1 MSLRYALLGLLT
13 LKPMA
18 GYDLKKVFDSSI
30 NFFWAA
36 HTSQIYRELKALE
49 QDQFVVSEMQ
59 HGENGPDKRIYRITE
74 TGRTNFSDWL
84 SDFPEPVSPDTRNA
98 FLVRVFFSSDIG
110 IEKLYFE
117 MQRKLNEYKKDK
129 ERLAQAEKQLAHYAS
144 ALHDEKK
151 IVYWKICLSMGFHDA
166 DANIAWAEE
175 SLAYLAKIKEGSEN
189 D

>member
-1 MSLRYALLGLLT
+1 MSLRYALLGLLG
-13 LKPMA
+13 LSPMA

-49 QDQFVVSEMQ
+49 QDNLVDSALQR
-59 HGENGPDKRIYRITE
+59 GENGPDKRMYSITDA
-74 TGRTNFSDWL
+74 GRASFAEWL
-84 SDFPEPVSPDTRNA
+84 TDFPEPVSPDTRNA
-98 FLVRVFFSSDIG
+98 FLVRVFFSSEIG

-129 ERLAQAEKQLAHYAS
+129 EQLARAEGQLTHYAE
-144 ALHDEKK
+144 ALHDGNRS
-151 IVYWKICLSMGFHDA
+151 IYWKICLSMGVHSV

-175 SLAYLAKIKEGSEN
+175 TLAYLAKIKEGKQN